1 MAWTITTANYQIGNY
16 QYINWSGVADA
27 SDLTDQVVVD
37 VSALLPISPTQLTID
52 YLRIATGAG
61 VSAVLEWDATTDGL
75 IINCPG
81 GCVMELPIK
90 ADPDYQRDAGW
101 TKDPNAA
108 GTTGDILLTTI
119 GGGLG
124 EGVSIQMR
132 LILRPTG

>member
-1 MAWTITTANYQIGNY
+1 MAWTITSANYQIGNL

-37 VSALLPISPTQLTID
+37 VSALLPIAPTQLTID

-75 IINCPG
+75 ILNCPG
-81 GCVMELPIK
+81 GCTLELPINGDR
-90 ADPDYQRDAGW
+90 ADQQAAGW
-101 TKDPNAA
+101 TKDPIAT
-108 GTTGDILLTTI
+108 GTTGDMLLTTI

-124 EGVSIQMR
+124 EGVSIQAR
-132 LILRPTG
+132 LLLRP

>member
-1 MAWTITTANYQIGNY
+1 MAWTIAVANYQVGNL
-16 QYINWSGVADA
+16 QYVNWSGVADA
-27 SDLTDQVVVD
+27 TDLTDQVVVD
-37 VSALLPISPTQLTID
+37 ASALLPISPTQLTID

-81 GCVMELPIK
+81 GCVLELPLNGDRK
-90 ADPDYQRDAGW
+90 DQQDAGW
-101 TKDPNAA
+101 TKDPNAS

-132 LILRPTG
+132 LLLRP